1 MARQGKAFLFN
12 FLLLL
17 FFYPFLLV
25 EALDAEVV
33 YVVEDELVTFVT
45 KLTAF
50 GQGLSFNNS
59 HDFGGFDFCLKG
71 RSFSHA
77 LG

>member
-25 EALDAEVV
+25 ETLNAEVV
-33 YVVEDELVTFVT
+33 DVVEDEHRAVVRTQMQINLLASAV
-45 KLTAF
+45 
-50 GQGLSFNNS
+50 
-59 HDFGGFDFCLKG
+59 GFAAWQVAG
-71 RSFSHA
+71 
-77 LG
+77 